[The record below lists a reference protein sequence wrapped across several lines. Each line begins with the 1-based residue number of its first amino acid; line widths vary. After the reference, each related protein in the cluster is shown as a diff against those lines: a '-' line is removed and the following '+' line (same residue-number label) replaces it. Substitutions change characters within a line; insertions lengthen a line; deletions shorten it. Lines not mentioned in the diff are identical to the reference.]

1 MLREVGHRV
10 RFVGHAEHADILIW
24 SPNTT
29 KAKFRQVL
37 HLDVI
42 PAVRAG
48 PHLCECDHG
57 YPCADN
63 QSMSYRLHG
72 LAAAALVLLAPVSI
86 PAQEPMTTLPCVPDC
101 RGVDLANATLTGL
114 NLNGVDLVNANLSDA
129 TLSGVSL
136 VGADLTGATLF
147 CASLIDTD
155 LTAAT
160 LIRADMRKVDL
171 SGKEVGQPPVL
182 IRAVLIGADLSDANL
197 NGADLRGADLSYTTM
212 TRTYLGSAILNGATM
227 VDIQGCDDSRRLPGC
242 YVNQPE

>member
-1 MLREVGHRV
+1 MATRAPIIRV
-10 RFVGHAEHADILIW
+10 
-24 SPNTT
+24 
-29 KAKFRQVL
+29 
-37 HLDVI
+37 
-42 PAVRAG
+42 
-48 PHLCECDHG
+48 
-57 YPCADN
+57 
-63 QSMSYRLHG
+63 MSYRLHG

-101 RGVDLANATLTGL
+101 RGVDLANTTLTGL

-212 TRTYLGSAILNGATM
+212 TRTYLG
-227 VDIQGCDDSRRLPGC
+227 QRDSQRRNHGRYTGLRRQRAPARLLRE
-242 YVNQPE
+242 PA